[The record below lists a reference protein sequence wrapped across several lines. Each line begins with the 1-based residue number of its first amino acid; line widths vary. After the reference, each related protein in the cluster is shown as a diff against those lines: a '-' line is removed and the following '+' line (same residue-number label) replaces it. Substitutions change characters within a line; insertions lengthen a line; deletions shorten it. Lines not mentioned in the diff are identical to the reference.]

1 MAYNKDMNLENDT
14 ERKNEVSSEHK
25 LVISVEEMARMLSI
39 SRPFAYKLSHQAG
52 FPVIVLGKRRLI
64 NVEALQHWLNENMAN
79 ANTNGG
85 NEHGKEAC

>member
-1 MAYNKDMNLENDT
+1 MAYNMNVNLENDT
-14 ERKNEVSSEHK
+14 EHMNGTSPEHK

-39 SRPFAYKLSHQAG
+39 SRPFAYKLSHQEG

-64 NVEALQHWLNENMAN
+64 NVEALQRWLDDNMAN

-85 NEHGKEAC
+85 NKHGKKAC